1 MIIFTFFI
9 LFLCGIAAFLTILKK
24 KNMLNWMPQY
34 VKQYSKRMAKP
45 DKTIHL
51 LFSIVDHYEPQWG
64 KPNDIEVERARVDRW
79 LTDYPKMAKKHL
91 DADGF
96 HPQHTFYYP
105 EEEYRYEHLNKIADI
120 CQQGF
125 GEIELHLHHHNDT
138 EENLRGLLTSFCQT
152 LHNEHGAL
160 SKDPETDELVYA
172 FIHGNWALDNCDPSG
187 NNCGINNELLILKE
201 TGCYA
206 DFTFPSAPHP
216 TQPSTI
222 NSIYYAKD
230 DPLAPNSHNTGVHA
244 KVKQKPWGDLLLI
257 NGPLMLNWKKLKKGI
272 FPQIENSDLRSGM
285 EPTNDRVDLWVK
297 SNIHVEN
304 RPEWRFIKLHT
315 HGTQE
320 KDMDVLLGK
329 PIDDMFTYL
338 ENNYND
344 GENYVLHY
352 VNSREMYNIVKAA
365 EDDKDGNPNQYR
377 DYILPRPQFKV
388 NYK

>member
-1 MIIFTFFI
+1 MFIFSLLIFI
-9 LFLCGIAAFLTILKK
+9 LGSAVFLFILKK

-34 VKQYSKRMAKP
+34 LSQYKKRNQELSEP
-45 DKTIHL
+45 VHI

-64 KPNDIEVERARVDRW
+64 NPNDIEVERARVDRW
-79 LTDYPKMAKKHL
+79 LNDYPKMARKHK

-96 HPQHTFYYP
+96 YPQHTFFYP

-120 CQQGF
+120 CKQGF
-125 GEIELHLHHHNDT
+125 GEIEVHLHHHNDT
-138 EENLRGLLTSFCQT
+138 EDNLRKLLTSFCQT
-152 LHNEHGAL
+152 LHNDHGAL
-160 SKDPETDELVYA
+160 SRDPETGELTYA
-172 FIHGNWALDNCDPSG
+172 FIHGNWALDNCDPTG
-187 NNCGINNELLILKE
+187 DNCGINNELIILKE

-206 DFTFPSAPHP
+206 DFTFPSAPHA

-230 DPLAPNSHNTGVHA
+230 DPNSPNSHNTGVTA
-244 KVKQKPWGDLLLI
+244 KVKHKPWGDLLLI

-297 SNIHVEN
+297 ANIHVED

-338 ENNYND
+338 EDKYND
-344 GENYVLHY
+344 GKNYVLHY

-365 EDDKDGNPNQYR
+365 EEGKTGDPNQFR

-388 NYK
+388 ST